1 MHPELLRLGRA
12 TERRVPGR
20 VREALGAQQ
29 GRAQE
34 LRGHPGM
41 GWNFLGKHA
50 GNHEKKGEIWGTSI
64 KFSGHKDI
72 SC

>member
-50 GNHEKKGEIWGTSI
+50 GNHEKKRGNMGNIY
-64 KFSGHKDI
+64 
-72 SC
+72 